1 MLVVG
6 TFINDKHLLLV
17 DRPDGLR
24 GIEKVAG
31 KMVALSA
38 IIPYQPWDPILCLQ
52 NNEKLE
58 LTKYVG
64 SRGK

>member
-38 IIPYQPWDPILCLQ
+38 IIPYQP
-52 NNEKLE
+52 
-58 LTKYVG
+58 
-64 SRGK
+64 